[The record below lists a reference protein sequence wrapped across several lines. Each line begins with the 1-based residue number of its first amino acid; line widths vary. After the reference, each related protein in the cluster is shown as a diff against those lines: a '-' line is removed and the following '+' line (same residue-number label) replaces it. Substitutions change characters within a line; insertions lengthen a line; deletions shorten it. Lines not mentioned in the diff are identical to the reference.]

1 MNLPN
6 KLTMLRILLIPV
18 FMVVL
23 YWDFPGATWVAV
35 AIFIIASFTDLLDG
49 KIARKYNLVTDFGK
63 FADPLADKML
73 VTAALL
79 WFVEIGQMPAWA
91 LLIVLVREFAVSGLR
106 MIASDK
112 GRVIAAGWSGKVK
125 TASTMV
131 CIVLMFMF
139 IRSKYGR
146 AIRAIRN
153 DEIAASAAGINT
165 SYYKVLTFSFSAF
178 FAGVAGALY
187 ACANASLSTS
197 SFSFTNGGIL
207 NSTFVVVMVVLGGM
221 GSLTGSIFS
230 AVIMYVL
237 NYQIKNGAWVSA
249 LPGFL
254 QGVFTYPMLVYALVL
269 VVIII
274 FRPKGIFG
282 SYEFS
287 LTGLA
292 SSLAAKLRGSKKSAA
307 KEAAQHE

>member
-1 MNLPN
+1 MTRTLSLLHPFMPFVTEEIWQSLPHEGEA
-6 KLTMLRILLIPV
+6 LIRAPWPV
-18 FMVVL
+18 YDEAL
-23 YWDFPGATWVAV
+23 AFPAEE
-35 AIFIIASFTDLLDG
+35 
-49 KIARKYNLVTDFGK
+49 KE
-63 FADPLADKML
+63 M
-73 VTAALL
+73 
-79 WFVEIGQMPAWA
+79 E
-91 LLIVLVREFAVSGLR
+91 
-106 MIASDK
+106 
-112 GRVIAAGWSGKVK
+112 RV
-125 TASTMV
+125 MD
-131 CIVLMFMF
+131 
-139 IRSKYGR
+139 